1 MVIHTFNPSTKEQRL
16 PDLCE
21 FGISLVFIVSSGQPG
36 LPSETLTQ
44 EKKKKPKPQ
53 MMWPYRI
60 AGAIPIIYEIHE
72 MFLNVQELKLQFK

>member
-44 EKKKKPKPQ
+44 EKKKKTKTPNDV
-53 MMWPYRI
+53 
-60 AGAIPIIYEIHE
+60 AIQDRRSNTNY
-72 MFLNVQELKLQFK
+72 L